1 MHGPTCYSKRLSAA
15 VSVSRLSSDHLTS
28 SNYVGNSSS
37 RFVSLRTIAG
47 AKTRNIKKRRREY
60 MVDYALEDWDKTNQ
74 EAKTFREFYAPHA
87 QVFGG
92 MKPPSP
98 TMNLTFTPSKV
109 KSGTTSAID

>member
-60 MVDYALEDWDKTNQ
+60 MVTMLWKTGT
-74 EAKTFREFYAPHA
+74 K
-87 QVFGG
+87 
-92 MKPPSP
+92 
-98 TMNLTFTPSKV
+98 LTRKL
-109 KSGTTSAID
+109 KLSGNSIHPMHRSSVG